1 MNVKKKNYN
10 NFLDIFQTHNTT
22 VVYAAFGSKIR
33 LVRRGSC
40 CRLTTTVNYDNK
52 PAFILIF
59 FINSI
64 GEPAY
69 FTLFKEFTRLQKLS
83 ELFVPFNT
91 RSYECL

>member
-1 MNVKKKNYN
+1 MLKKNYN

-59 FINSI
+59 
-64 GEPAY
+64 
-69 FTLFKEFTRLQKLS
+69 L
-83 ELFVPFNT
+83 
-91 RSYECL
+91 